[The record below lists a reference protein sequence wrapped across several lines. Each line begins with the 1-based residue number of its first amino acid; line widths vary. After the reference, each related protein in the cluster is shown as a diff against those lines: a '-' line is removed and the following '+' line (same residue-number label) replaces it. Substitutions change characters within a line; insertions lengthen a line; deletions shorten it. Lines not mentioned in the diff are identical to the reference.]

1 MTTTTARQ
9 TAWDIVVECLR
20 VEGIP
25 YVFGLPGDP
34 RHLYD
39 ALSNA
44 GDDGPKAIGVRYET
58 SGAFMAMAYA
68 RVSGRMAACFG
79 CPGPGVANLVPGIL
93 EAYSGCTPMLVLGV
107 RAPRQTNG
115 MGAFQ
120 ETDHLGMLRPITK
133 WATVVETPETLA
145 WTLRRAVS
153 VARDGKPGPVYV
165 ELPADIGLAAVDGQ
179 PYRAA
184 PVIDRP
190 TPSRAAIT
198 EACDLIVAARR
209 PLLIVGGGA
218 YLARAGEAVAKLSEA
233 FGIPIQTTPA
243 GRSCVPEDHPLFVGL
258 VGLYRTTV
266 PREIYESADL
276 IITVG
281 SRMEEFQ
288 GGFLPRPADPRIIQI
303 ELDPFEIGR
312 NWLPDVAVQADA
324 RKAVLAV
331 IAELRL
337 RRHQPVQSYVD
348 EVTRRRAEA
357 IAAVNAEADAA
368 IASGAM
374 PMRGVA
380 IVNAVGRVF
389 GRDTILVKEN
399 GGQDLWSYYWPTYQ
413 VLDTDG
419 CVPPAEQT
427 AMGYGVIGAMAA
439 KLARPDRHVVCTTGD
454 GAFQM
459 SVHELGTAAQQKL
472 PVTWVVLDDGAF
484 GWVQWIQ
491 RRDLAGRIVAT
502 DFDPAVDLVG
512 VAKASNCGATRVE
525 SADQLIPALEEAK
538 RANAEGIPY
547 VVVVPVDQSHHHAEF
562 DRFHGFE
569 PDPASS
575 TF

>member
-1 MTTTTARQ
+1 MAATVARQ
-9 TAWDIVVECLR
+9 TAWDLVVECLR

-39 ALSNA
+39 ALMSS
-44 GDDGPKAIGVRYET
+44 DEGPKAIGVRYET

-68 RVSGRMAACFG
+68 RVSGQMAACFG

-93 EAYSGCTPMLVLGV
+93 EAHSGCTPMLVLGV

-133 WATVVETPETLA
+133 WATTVETPETLA

-153 VARDGKPGPVYV
+153 IARDGKPGPVYV
-165 ELPADIGLAAVDGQ
+165 ELPADIGLGDGPGQ
-179 PYRAA
+179 PYVAA
-184 PVIDRP
+184 PRIDRP
-190 TPSRAAIT
+190 VPSYAAIT
-198 EACDLIVAARR
+198 RVCDLIVAASR
-209 PLLIVGGGA
+209 PLLIIGGGA
-218 YLARAGEAVAKLSEA
+218 YLARAGEAVAKLSTA

-243 GRSCVPEDHPLFVGL
+243 GRGTVPEDHPLFVGL

-266 PREIYESADL
+266 PREIYEAADL

-288 GGFLPRPADPRIIQI
+288 GGFLPRPSDPKIVQI

-312 NWLPDVAVQADA
+312 NWLPDVAVVADA
-324 RKAVLAV
+324 RKAVLAI
-331 IAELRL
+331 IADLRL
-337 RRHQPVQSYVD
+337 RRHTPNAAYV
-348 EVTRRRAEA
+348 EEIAERRRRA
-357 IAAVNAEADAA
+357 IDAVTAEADAA

-374 PMRGVA
+374 PIRGMA
-380 IVNAVGRVF
+380 IVNTVHRVF

-399 GGQDLWSYYWPTYQ
+399 GGQDLWSYFWPTYQ
-413 VLDTDG
+413 VLDADG

-439 KLARPDRHVVCTTGD
+439 KLARPDRNVVCTTGD

-459 SVHELGTAAQQKL
+459 SCHELGTAAQQKL
-472 PVTWVVLDDGAF
+472 PVTWVVLNDGAF

-491 RRDLAGRIVAT
+491 RRDLGGRIVAT
-502 DFDPAVDLVG
+502 EFEPAVDVVG
-512 VAKASNCGATRVE
+512 IAKACNCGAERVE
-525 SADQLIPALEEAK
+525 SADQVMPALEQAK
-538 RANAEGIPY
+538 RANAEGIPF
-547 VVVVPVDQSHHHAEF
+547 VVDVPVDQSHHHAEF

-569 PDPASS
+569 PDAGSS